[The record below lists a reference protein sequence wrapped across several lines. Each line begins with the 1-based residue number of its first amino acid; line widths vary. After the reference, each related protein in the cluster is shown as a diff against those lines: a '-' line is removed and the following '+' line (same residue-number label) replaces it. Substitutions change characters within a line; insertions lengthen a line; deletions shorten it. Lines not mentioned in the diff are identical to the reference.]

1 MRQHYMNI
9 SHYSSDAAANSIST
23 HIGFITNVRVLWGV
37 IVVNERSI
45 CGASWV
51 LYGD

>member
-23 HIGFITNVRVLWGV
+23 HIGFITSVCVFWWGV

-45 CGASWV
+45 CGASWGIV
-51 LYGD
+51 W